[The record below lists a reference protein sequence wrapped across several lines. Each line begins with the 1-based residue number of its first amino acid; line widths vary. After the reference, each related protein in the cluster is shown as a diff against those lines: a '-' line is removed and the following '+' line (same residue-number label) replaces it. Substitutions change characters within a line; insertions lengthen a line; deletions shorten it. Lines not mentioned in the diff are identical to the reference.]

1 MFQRPEFTM
10 RLAFAFAALAT
21 LSALAAVPAEARER
35 KPLRVK
41 VEGRSFLDAGKIVP
55 VGRYNRHLDVANSGG
70 SFLHTGNISNLGREN
85 LPDRFAGPNPFA
97 NSFYGPSIR

>member
-1 MFQRPEFTM
+1 M
-10 RLAFAFAALAT
+10 RLVF
-21 LSALAAVPAEARER
+21 ALAAAAAISALSVAPAEAQQR

-55 VGRYNRHLDVANSGG
+55 VGTYGRHLNVANSGG
-70 SFLHTGNISNLGREN
+70 SFLHTGNISGRGREN

-97 NSFYGPSIR
+97 NSFFGPSLR